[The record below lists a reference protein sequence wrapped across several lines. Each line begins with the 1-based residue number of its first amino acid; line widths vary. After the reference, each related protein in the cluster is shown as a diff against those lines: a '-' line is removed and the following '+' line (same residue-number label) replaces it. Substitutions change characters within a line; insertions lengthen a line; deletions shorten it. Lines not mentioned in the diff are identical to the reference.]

1 MSMLPDAKASVLLG
15 TGEGA
20 CYTESRLSELYER
33 NGMKK
38 AVKAQINW
46 ISLEDGGR
54 KNILPVGMRYCPIII
69 FESDQSGDT
78 LWSAEIYNTSIDGNH
93 SIADVSYLVD
103 DGAPFRLLQPGNR
116 FSLYEGQR
124 VVADGVVM

>member
-1 MSMLPDAKASVLLG
+1 
-15 TGEGA
+15 
-20 CYTESRLSELYER
+20 
-33 NGMKK
+33 MKH

-46 ISLEDGGR
+46 ISLEEGGR
-54 KNILPVGMRYCPIII
+54 KNILPVGMRYCPVII

-78 LWSAEIYNTSIDGNH
+78 LWSAEIYNTSIDGRR

-103 DGAPFRLLQPGNR
+103 DGAPFSLLQPGNR

-124 VVADGVVM
+124 VVAEGIVL